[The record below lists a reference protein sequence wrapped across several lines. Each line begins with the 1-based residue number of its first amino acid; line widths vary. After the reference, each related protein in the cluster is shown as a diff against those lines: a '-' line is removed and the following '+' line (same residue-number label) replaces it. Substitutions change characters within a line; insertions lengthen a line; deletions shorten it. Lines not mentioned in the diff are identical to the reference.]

1 MARPLTPAATDIDL
15 RAVWRVTTPRIE
27 ADAVAFWGRLGLLP
41 PDVDPAARAKQL
53 AAVAYK
59 DGQLI
64 GVMTVT
70 FQRIDFLRARFAM
83 IRGAVDP
90 DHRRGHVVS
99 ALGGLTRSLLEQWSK
114 AHPAEQVGG
123 IGALIE
129 SREFT
134 DFMKRPIWPQTRLAI
149 AGYTPEGQQI
159 RVAWFDHFRLG

>member
-1 MARPLTPAATDIDL
+1 MRHPAAPDIDL
-15 RAVWRVTTPRIE
+15 RAVWQVTTPSIE
-27 ADAVAFWGRLGLLP
+27 ADAAAFWDRLGLLP

-64 GVMTVT
+64 GVMTVM
-70 FQRIDFLRARFAM
+70 FQRIEFLRARFAM

-90 DHRRGHVVS
+90 GHRRGHVVS

-114 AHPAEQVGG
+114 AHPAEQVAG
-123 IGALIE
+123 IGALVE

-134 DFMKRPIWPQTRLAI
+134 DFAKRPIWPQTRLAI
-149 AGYTPEGQQI
+149 AGYTPDGQQI

>member
-1 MARPLTPAATDIDL
+1 MRHAAAPDVDL
-15 RAVWRVTTPRIE
+15 RAVWKVTTPKIE
-27 ADAVAFWGRLGLLP
+27 ADAAAFWARLGLLP

-64 GVMTVT
+64 GVMTAML
-70 FQRIDFLRARFAM
+70 QRIEFLRARFAM

-114 AHPAEQVGG
+114 DHPEEQVAG
-123 IGALIE
+123 IGALVE
-129 SREFT
+129 SREF
-134 DFMKRPIWPQTRLAI
+134 DMFAKRPIWPQTRLAI
-149 AGYTPEGQQI
+149 AGYTPDGQQI
-159 RVAWFDHFRLG
+159 RVAWFDHHRLG